1 MDQFEI
7 ADNCRD
13 GGTYIGKDGKRHSY
27 ERILSEQN
35 PPGTGGCLRAIA
47 VPAMG
52 VSLAMLAVKAV
63 RR

>member
-1 MDQFEI
+1 MV

-27 ERILSEQN
+27 DRIILAEQVVAKSS
-35 PPGTGGCLRAIA
+35 GCLLMILTF
-47 VPAMG
+47 G
-52 VSLAMLAVKAV
+52 LW